1 MGQVMMG
8 QFQEAR
14 SLATTLNANFIKERR
29 VLARR
34 ARRRNSYINFKKLIA
49 KNRNK
54 LRFAALCLSLG
65 VIAGCAVTLYSGAYS
80 LNFADFSIDTFKTVD
95 PIKPPPLAVI
105 PSPPIDLPPVAA
117 SGDETVIRLKL
128 STNLSLTNPTLGE
141 NQ

>member
-1 MGQVMMG
+1 MMV

-14 SLATTLNANFIKERR
+14 SLATTLNANFMKERR
-29 VLARR
+29 VQARR
-34 ARRRNSYINFKKLIA
+34 ARRRNSFINFKKLIA

-65 VIAGCAVTLYSGAYS
+65 VVAGCAVALYSGAYS
-80 LNFADFSIDTFKTVD
+80 LNFDDLSIDKFKASE
-95 PIKPPPLAVI
+95 PIKHPPLAVI
-105 PSPPIDLPPVAA
+105 PTPPIDLPPVAA

-128 STNLSLTNPTLGE
+128 STNLSLTNPSPGE

>member
-1 MGQVMMG
+1 MGQVMMA

-14 SLATTLNANFIKERR
+14 SLATTLNANFMKERR
-29 VLARR
+29 VQARR
-34 ARRRNSYINFKKLIA
+34 ARRRNSFINLKKLIA

-54 LRFAALCLSLG
+54 LRFAALCLTLG
-65 VIAGCAVTLYSGAYS
+65 VFAGFAMALYSGAYNSTFDDVIS
-80 LNFADFSIDTFKTVD
+80 LFTPVE
-95 PIKPPPLAVI
+95 PIKNPPLAVI

-128 STNLSLTNPTLGE
+128 STHLSLTNPSLGE